1 MSFGDTETRM
11 IESSFPRPKP
21 FLRVPVNRERNLSY
35 SWPEE
40 IRDLNSAREKR
51 RAHMKAVV
59 WREQVLLDDVVLEL
73 TLSKRM
79 ACEVFAAAVKS
90 VKRVRRLMLDS
101 GCGFDLIGLGD
112 LSRDERDFIAQ
123 NAKICLRTANGK
135 TNAKGVAH
143 MRVEWLEEL
152 IEAYVLESTRSLLS
166 LGKRCKELGYRF
178 IWDPFGD
185 PIFFDPKG
193 KRLKIDVIITTSRI
207 SRLARLRLLLVA
219 LTFRGF
225 TPLPAPII
233 VREKV
238 VAVGEAPQDELDDIG
253 ELILDSQ
260 GRRRKDPGR
269 QTISKTPRQ
278 SLRDLLPA

>member
-1 MSFGDTETRM
+1 M
-11 IESSFPRPKP
+11 
-21 FLRVPVNRERNLSY
+21 NRERNLNY

-59 WREQVLLDDVVLEL
+59 WREQVLLDDVDAKTLGNDACVLEL

-166 LGKRCKELGYRF
+166 LGKRCTELGYRF

-225 TPLPAPII
+225 TPRYLHRLLC
-233 VREKV
+233 VRRLLRLARHLRMNSMILESLFWIARGGEGRIPV
-238 VAVGEAPQDELDDIG
+238 V
-253 ELILDSQ
+253 
-260 GRRRKDPGR
+260 RR
-269 QTISKTPRQ
+269 
-278 SLRDLLPA
+278 